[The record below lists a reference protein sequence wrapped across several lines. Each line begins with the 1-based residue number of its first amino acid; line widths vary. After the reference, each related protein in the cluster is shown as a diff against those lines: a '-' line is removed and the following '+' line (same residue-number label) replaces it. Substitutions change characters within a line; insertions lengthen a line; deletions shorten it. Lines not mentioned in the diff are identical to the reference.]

1 MDGDQEMPAMP
12 TPDPQPQPQRSNSWA
27 VTGGVSVILL
37 TGMAAIAK
45 LHEDGGDIGFLAL
58 ILGVAV
64 AGAFALA
71 RFISRHG
78 HEIGEARFD
87 TTPKEPP
94 AA

>member
-1 MDGDQEMPAMP
+1 MNETPAE
-12 TPDPQPQPQRSNSWA
+12 DPQPKPSNSWA

-37 TGMAAIAK
+37 TGMAAAAK
-45 LHEDGGDIGFLAL
+45 LHEDGGSLGFMGF
-58 ILGVAV
+58 ILVLTAV
-64 AGAFALA
+64 GAFALA